1 MLKDAVDEKSSYLLR
16 LDVPEDYGC
25 LWRCVC
31 RPVLSLVCVY
41 DCATGEIGP
50 LVIGAD
56 VGEVDEGVDG
66 QSDAEGAALPR
77 ASGDLTARDL
87 MKKPVFSYSGT
98 FSTVLRSN
106 CLVKISRNIKIQCYV
121 SIHYL

>member
-1 MLKDAVDEKSSYLLR
+1 M
-16 LDVPEDYGC
+16 
-25 LWRCVC
+25 
-31 RPVLSLVCVY
+31 CVY

-77 ASGDLTARDL
+77 ASGDLTAGNL
-87 MKKPVFSYSGT
+87 MKNAIVVRT
-98 FSTVLRSN
+98 
-106 CLVKISRNIKIQCYV
+106 
-121 SIHYL
+121 